1 VEGALMGVILANDIL
16 QDVGYALIEIV
27 VNTTLNPGGA
37 TVTPGIQTVTP
48 ANMAGIYAGAQ
59 IVVGSNGAAAQEV
72 VTVTSVTAFTFTAT
86 FVNSHPNLEPISGC
100 TFSSG
105 VPTYPM
111 FTQSEVL
118 GYMAD
123 SQNDFLLQVRPVY
136 AIAPL
141 AITVG
146 RKVYPAPADA
156 IRIERASIVNTVA
169 TPKSAVELWNTTQT
183 DLDLENAG
191 WPGDQGPSS
200 WYQDQ
205 LTYQTIGFGPPPNVG
220 NTVTLMYSQKAVA
233 PLGLLST
240 FLVPDPMT
248 IAIKWRTLALCLSK
262 DGEMRDPAR
271 AAFAQAMYDLLV
283 KISQKFMS
291 GIDARMTA
299 AEETVEPLAA
309 QRF

>member
-1 VEGALMGVILANDIL
+1 MGAILATDIM
-16 QDVGYALIEIV
+16 QDVGFALIEIC
-27 VNTTLNPGGA
+27 VNTTLNLSGGSILPGVRA
-37 TVTPGIQTVTP
+37 VEPGS
-48 ANMAGIYAGAQ
+48 MAGIYVGAQ
-59 IVVGSNGAAAQEV
+59 IVVGANGAAAQEV
-72 VTVTSVTAFTFTAT
+72 VTVTSVTTFTFTAT
-86 FVNSHPNLEPISGC
+86 FVNAHPGNEPISGC

-111 FTQSEVL
+111 FTQAEVL

-123 SQNDFLLQVRPVY
+123 SQNDFLLQVRPIY
-136 AIAPL
+136 ATAPL

-146 RKVYPAPADA
+146 KKVYPAPADA
-156 IRIERASIVNTVA
+156 IRIERASIVNTA
-169 TPKSAVELWNTTQT
+169 ANPPSAVELWNTTQT

-220 NTVTLMYSQKAVA
+220 NTVTLVYSQKAVA

-262 DGEMRDPAR
+262 DGEMRDPSR

-291 GIDARMTA
+291 GSDARMTA
-299 AEETVEPLAA
+299 KEETVEPLAA